1 MFEWLVKKILCG
13 KINSLLNDYKGNV
26 DKVRSTLNVWIWRIE
41 KVLACLKSILT
52 KLDDNQIDSDEV
64 KDIVDEVTK
73 LVREW

>member
-13 KINSLLNDYKGNV
+13 KINGLLNDYKGNV

-64 KDIVDEVTK
+64 KDTVDEVTK
-73 LVREW
+73 LVKEW